1 MKISRSLLLR
11 MIPYMDGLISMD
23 ELSSQTGISI
33 SVCNAMLN
41 ELIGNGI
48 GSMEGE
54 GYVRFTH
61 MDRIS
66 AVVLAMRLNA
76 SMDEVARVLHWKDF
90 EMLTAEILEAN
101 GYSTARNVRV
111 RARLGRGSRRG
122 SRTMMEVDVVGLK
135 YVDCRNTA
143 LLIDCKHWHYISTS
157 ELARVCEK
165 QVIRARTF
173 IAERRDVDDAI
184 PAVVVLNDTPSL
196 IDGVPIVP
204 ITRFREFLNELY
216 SILDELHVV
225 RRLELEG

>member
-1 MKISRSLLLR
+1 MGISRLLLLR
-11 MIPYMDGLISMD
+11 IIPYMDGLISID

-33 SVCNAMLN
+33 NVCNAMLN
-41 ELIGNGI
+41 ELLSNGI
-48 GSMEGE
+48 GSVEGE

-90 EMLTAEILEAN
+90 EMLTTEILEAN

-111 RARLGRGSRRG
+111 RAKPGLGLARGSR
-122 SRTMMEVDVVGLK
+122 MMEVDVVGIK
-135 YVDCRNTA
+135 HIDCRSIA

-165 QVIRARTF
+165 QVIRAKVF
-173 IAERRDVDDAI
+173 IAERRDIDDAI
-184 PAVVVLNDTPSL
+184 PVVVVLNDTPSL
-196 IDGVPIVP
+196 INGVPIVP

-216 SILDELHVV
+216 PFIDELHVI

>member
-1 MKISRSLLLR
+1 MGISRLLLLR
-11 MIPYMDGLISMD
+11 MIPYMDGLISID

-41 ELIGNGI
+41 ELVSNGI
-48 GSMEGE
+48 GSIEGE

-61 MDRIS
+61 MDKIS

-76 SMDEVARVLHWKDF
+76 SMDEVARMLHWKDF
-90 EMLTAEILEAN
+90 EMLAAEILEAN

-111 RARLGRGSRRG
+111 RARLGLARG

-165 QVIRARTF
+165 QVIRARAF
-173 IAERRDVDDAI
+173 IAERMDVDDAI

-216 SILDELHVV
+216 SIIDDLNVV